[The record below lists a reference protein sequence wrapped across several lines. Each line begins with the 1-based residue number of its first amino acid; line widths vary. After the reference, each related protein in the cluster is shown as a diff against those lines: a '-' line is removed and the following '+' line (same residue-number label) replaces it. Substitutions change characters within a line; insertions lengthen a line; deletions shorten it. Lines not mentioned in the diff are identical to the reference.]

1 MKHLRL
7 FTCLKNRQFSLFV
20 KEFLKKKGYLL
31 GIFFGSSMM
40 RVSNDRRKRYTNGN
54 YEAFARPRK
63 PKGVDDKSAYIV
75 GGGLAGLATAVF
87 LIRDGQMKG
96 ENIHIFEELTLS
108 GGSLDGKFIPHDG
121 FVTRGGREMENHF
134 ECLWDLFRSVP
145 SLEVEDASVLDEFYR
160 LDLDDPNSSNCR
172 IIHNRGE
179 RVPDDGQ
186 FTLSKKAQKEI
197 VDLFM
202 TSEDQLI
209 GKKIEDVFGEEFF
222 ESNFWIYWCS
232 MFAFEKWHSAI
243 EMRRYIMRFIHH
255 IKGLPDFT
263 ALKFTKYNQYESL
276 VKPLL
281 SFLTNQGVD
290 FQYETTI
297 NDIQVDI
304 KGATKVARRLL
315 LTQAGKTKEIPLTE
329 NDLVFVTNGSITES
343 STQGDHHTPAPITHE
358 LGGSWNL
365 WKNLAKQS
373 PEFGH
378 PEVFCENLPD
388 ESWFVSATITWENF
402 DIEPYLSRLTHR
414 KLRTGK
420 IVTGGIITIKDSN
433 WMMSFAMHRQ
443 PHFKE
448 QNDQQ
453 SITWVYGLLSNKPGN
468 YIKKPIEQC
477 TGQEITQE
485 LLYHLGVPEGEIER
499 ISEESATTIPVYMP
513 FITSYFML
521 REPGDRPLVVPN
533 GSKNLAFIGNFADT
547 ERDTVFTTEYSVR
560 TAMEAV
566 YQLLEVE
573 RGVPEVFAS
582 AYDLRVLANSVYY
595 LSDKKKLT
603 EMDMPFVE
611 RKMVEHFVKK
621 FEDTYI
627 GDILRENHLI

>member
-1 MKHLRL
+1 M
-7 FTCLKNRQFSLFV
+7 
-20 KEFLKKKGYLL
+20 
-31 GIFFGSSMM
+31 
-40 RVSNDRRKRYTNGN
+40 RYTNGN

-281 SFLTNQGVD
+281 RFLTNQGVD

-414 KLRTGK
+414 KLHTGK

>member
-1 MKHLRL
+1 MK
-7 FTCLKNRQFSLFV
+7 
-20 KEFLKKKGYLL
+20 Y
-31 GIFFGSSMM
+31 
-40 RVSNDRRKRYTNGN
+40 VSGN
-54 YEAFARPRK
+54 YEAFAKSRK
-63 PKGVDDKSAYIV
+63 PEGVENKSAYIV
-75 GGGLAGLATAVF
+75 GAGLAGLAAAVF
-87 LIRDGQMKG
+87 LIRDGHMKG
-96 ENIHIFEELTLS
+96 ENIHVFEELSLS

-145 SLEVEDASVLDEFYR
+145 SLEVDDASVLDEFYW
-160 LDLDDPNSSNCR
+160 LDHDDPNSSNCR
-172 IIHNRGE
+172 IIYNRGE
-179 RVPDDGQ
+179 RAADDGE
-186 FTLSKKAQKEI
+186 FTLSKKAQKEL

-202 TSEDQLI
+202 TSEDKLV
-209 GKKIEDVFGEEFF
+209 GKKIEDVFTEEFF
-222 ESNFWIYWCS
+222 ESNFWLYWCT

-243 EMRRYIMRFIHH
+243 EMRRYVMRFIHH

-263 ALKFTKYNQYESL
+263 ALKFTRYNQFESL

-281 SFLTNQGVD
+281 AFLKDKHVD
-290 FQYETTI
+290 FQYETKI
-297 NDIQVDI
+297 NDIKVDI
-304 KGATKVARRLL
+304 TTENKIAKSIL
-315 LTQAGKTKEIPLTE
+315 LTKSGKTEEIHLTE

-343 STQGDHHTPAPITHE
+343 STEGDHHTPAPITHD

-373 PEFGH
+373 PEFGN
-378 PEVFCENLPD
+378 PDVFCENLPA
-388 ESWFVSATITWENF
+388 ESWVVSATVTWENF
-402 DIEPYLSRLTHR
+402 DIEPYISRLTHR

-420 IVTGGIITIKDSN
+420 IVTGGIVTIKDSN
-433 WMMSFAMHRQ
+433 WLMSFATHRQ

-453 SITWVYGLLSNKPGN
+453 TITWVYGLLSNTPGN

-477 TGQEITQE
+477 SGEEIAQE
-485 LLYHLGVPEGEIER
+485 LMYHLGVPEEDITKFAQN
-499 ISEESATTIPVYMP
+499 SCTVIPVYMP

-521 REPGDRPLVVPN
+521 REPGDRPLVIPN
-533 GSKNLAFIGNFADT
+533 GSKNLAFIGNFAET

-566 YQLLEVE
+566 YQLLNVE

-582 AYDLRVLANSVYY
+582 AYDLRTLANSIYY

-603 EMDMPFVE
+603 DMELPFVE
-611 RKMVEHFVKK
+611 RKIVEKFVEKTK
-621 FEDTYI
+621 DTYI
-627 GDILRENHLI
+627 GDILKDADLL

>member
-1 MKHLRL
+1 M
-7 FTCLKNRQFSLFV
+7 
-20 KEFLKKKGYLL
+20 
-31 GIFFGSSMM
+31 
-40 RVSNDRRKRYTNGN
+40 RYTNGN

-145 SLEVEDASVLDEFYR
+145 SLEVEDASVLDEFYW

>member
-1 MKHLRL
+1 M
-7 FTCLKNRQFSLFV
+7 
-20 KEFLKKKGYLL
+20 
-31 GIFFGSSMM
+31 
-40 RVSNDRRKRYTNGN
+40 RYTNGN

-281 SFLTNQGVD
+281 RFLTNQGVD

-603 EMDMPFVE
+603 EMDMPFVK

>member
-1 MKHLRL
+1 M
-7 FTCLKNRQFSLFV
+7 
-20 KEFLKKKGYLL
+20 
-31 GIFFGSSMM
+31 
-40 RVSNDRRKRYTNGN
+40 RYTNGN
-54 YEAFARPRK
+54 YEAFATPRK
-63 PKGVDDKSAYIV
+63 PANVDQKSAYIV
-75 GGGLAGLATAVF
+75 GAGLAGLAAAVF

-96 ENIHIFEELTLS
+96 KNIHIFEELSLS

-145 SLEVEDASVLDEFYR
+145 SLEVENASVLDEFYW
-160 LDLDDPNSSNCR
+160 LDHDDPNSSNCR

-179 RVPDDGQ
+179 RAADDGD
-186 FTLSKKAQKEI
+186 FTLSKKAQKEL
-197 VDLFM
+197 VELFM

-209 GKKIEDVFGEEFF
+209 GKKIEDVFSEEFF
-222 ESNFWIYWCS
+222 ASNFWLYWCS

-243 EMRRYIMRFIHH
+243 EMRRYVMRFIHH

-263 ALKFTKYNQYESL
+263 ALKFTRYNQYESL

-281 SFLTNQGVD
+281 AYLTEQGVD
-290 FQYETTI
+290 FQYETKI
-297 NDIQVDI
+297 MDI
-304 KGATKVARRLL
+304 KVEITEKTKVAKSILL
-315 LTQAGKTKEIPLTE
+315 MQAGHAKEIPLTE

-343 STQGDHHTPAPITHE
+343 STEGDHHTPAPVTHE

-373 PEFGH
+373 PKFGH
-378 PEVFCENLPD
+378 PEVFYDNLPN
-388 ESWFVSATITWENF
+388 ESWFVSATATWENF
-402 DIEPYLSRLTHR
+402 DIEPYLTRLTKR

-433 WMMSFAMHRQ
+433 WLMSFATHRQ

-453 SITWVYGLLSNKPGN
+453 TVTWVYGLLSNTPGN

-477 TGQEITQE
+477 TGQEIAQE
-485 LLYHLGVPEGEIER
+485 LLYHLGVPEADIQK
-499 ISEESATTIPVYMP
+499 ISEESCTAIPVYMP

-521 REPGDRPLVVPN
+521 RQPGDRPLVIPN
-533 GSKNLAFIGNFADT
+533 GSKNLAFIGNFAET
-547 ERDTVFTTEYSVR
+547 QRDTVFTTEYSVR

-573 RGVPEVFAS
+573 RGVPEVYAS
-582 AYDLRVLANSVYY
+582 AYDVRSLANAVYY
-595 LSDKKKLT
+595 LSDRKKLT
-603 EMDMPFVE
+603 EMDLPFIEKKIVAG
-611 RKMVEHFVKK
+611 FVKK
-621 FEDTYI
+621 VENTYI
-627 GDILRENHLI
+627 GDVLKDNHLV

>member
-1 MKHLRL
+1 M
-7 FTCLKNRQFSLFV
+7 
-20 KEFLKKKGYLL
+20 
-31 GIFFGSSMM
+31 
-40 RVSNDRRKRYTNGN
+40 RYTNGN

-63 PKGVDDKSAYIV
+63 PAGVDDKSAYIV
-75 GGGLAGLATAVF
+75 GAGLAGLAAAVF

-96 ENIHIFEELTLS
+96 EHIHIFEELSLS

-145 SLEVEDASVLDEFYR
+145 SLEVEDASVLDEFYW
-160 LDLDDPNSSNCR
+160 LDHDDPNSSNCR
-172 IIHNRGE
+172 IIYNRGE
-179 RVPDDGQ
+179 RAEDDGD
-186 FTLSKKAQKEI
+186 FTLSKKAQKEL
-197 VDLFM
+197 VELFM

-222 ESNFWIYWCS
+222 ASNFWLYWCS

>member
-1 MKHLRL
+1 M
-7 FTCLKNRQFSLFV
+7 
-20 KEFLKKKGYLL
+20 
-31 GIFFGSSMM
+31 
-40 RVSNDRRKRYTNGN
+40 RYTNGN

-63 PKGVDDKSAYIV
+63 PEGVDDKSAYIV
-75 GGGLAGLATAVF
+75 GAGLAGLAAAVF

-96 ENIHIFEELTLS
+96 EHIHIFEELSLS

-145 SLEVEDASVLDEFYR
+145 SLEVEDASVLDEFYW
-160 LDLDDPNSSNCR
+160 LDHDDPNSSNCR

-179 RVPDDGQ
+179 RAADDGD
-186 FTLSKKAQKEI
+186 FTLSKKAQKEL

-209 GKKIEDVFGEEFF
+209 GKKIEDVFGKEFF
-222 ESNFWIYWCS
+222 ESNFWLYWCS

-243 EMRRYIMRFIHH
+243 EMRRYVMRFIHH

-263 ALKFTKYNQYESL
+263 ALKFTRYNQYESL

-281 SFLTNQGVD
+281 SFLNDHGVD
-290 FQYETTI
+290 FQYETKI
-297 NDIQVDI
+297 NNIQVE
-304 KGATKVARRLL
+304 ATPNKKVAQKIL
-315 LTQAGKTKEIPLTE
+315 LTHSGQAEEIALTE

-343 STQGDHHTPAPITHE
+343 STEGDHHTPAPITHE

-373 PEFGH
+373 NEFGH
-378 PEVFCENLPD
+378 PEVFCDNLPD
-388 ESWFVSATITWENF
+388 ESWFVSATVTWENF
-402 DIEPYLSRLTHR
+402 DIEPYISRLTKR

-420 IVTGGIITIKDSN
+420 VVTGGIITIKDSN
-433 WMMSFAMHRQ
+433 WLMSFATHRQ

-448 QNDQQ
+448 QKDQQ
-453 SITWVYGLLSNKPGN
+453 TVTWVYGLLSNTPGN

-477 TGQEITQE
+477 SGQEIVQE
-485 LLYHLGVPEGEIER
+485 LMYHLGVPEEDIKKF
-499 ISEESATTIPVYMP
+499 SEESCCVIPVYMP

-521 REPGDRPLVVPN
+521 REPGDRPLVIPN
-533 GSKNLAFIGNFADT
+533 GSENLAFIGNFAET

-566 YQLLEVE
+566 YSFLDIE
-573 RGVPEVFAS
+573 RGVPEVYAS
-582 AYDLRVLANSVYY
+582 AYDIRTLANSVYY
-595 LSDKKKLT
+595 LSDRKKLS
-603 EMDMPFVE
+603 EMDLPYVE
-611 RKMVEHFVKK
+611 KKVLGHFVKK
-621 FEDTYI
+621 VEHTYI
-627 GDILRENHLI
+627 GDVLKDNHLL

>member
-1 MKHLRL
+1 M
-7 FTCLKNRQFSLFV
+7 
-20 KEFLKKKGYLL
+20 
-31 GIFFGSSMM
+31 
-40 RVSNDRRKRYTNGN
+40 RYTNGN

-209 GKKIEDVFGEEFF
+209 GKKNEDVFGEEFF